1 MGSNK
6 NITKKQY
13 ALAFLTVFILGIVF
27 LVVLIS
33 VPYLFFLLLKM
44 FLISLKFGVVFIIA
58 FWIIFIAL
66 SWLYKISKYL

>member
-1 MGSNK
+1 MGSSK